1 MDIRQLRYFVSLSET
16 LHFRRTAEELNST
29 QPSVTQNIQALEA
42 EIGVRLFERDR
53 RSVQLTEAG
62 QSFRRD
68 AQRILS
74 DLENATQRAREI
86 QSGKVA
92 VLSVAAWTVVLLAY
106 LPRMLAAFRES
117 HPAVTVNLSSTDSAR
132 GLEALRRHEID
143 LAIVREMPEAVVSDF
158 HVARLWEHPYVVVIP
173 VSHPAASLE
182 AVALRDL
189 SNEGLV
195 TFPRVAQMH
204 NDVMNLCAAADFI
217 PVYVQETVDI
227 ESMIA
232 HVACGSAVAI
242 VPAPLDGIAYSG
254 VVFKPISE
262 PTTLRV
268 ATSAFWR
275 KSDASEFVEAFIAG
289 GRPDAFQ
296 AFASP

>member
-1 MDIRQLRYFVSLSET
+1 MDVRQLRYFVSLSET
-16 LHFRRTAEELNST
+16 LHFRRTAEELHST
-29 QPSVTQNIQALEA
+29 QPSITQNIQALEA
-42 EIGVRLFERDR
+42 EMGVRLFKRDR
-53 RSVQLTEAG
+53 RSVHLTEAG
-62 QSFRRD
+62 RSFRRD

-74 DLENATQRAREI
+74 DLESSTQRALEI

-143 LAIVREMPEAVVSDF
+143 LAIVREMPEAAIEEF
-158 HVARLWEHPYVVVIP
+158 HVVRLWEHPYVVVMP
-173 VSHPAASLE
+173 VSHPAAACN
-182 AVALRDL
+182 AVAL
-189 SNEGLV
+189 SEFANEGLV
-195 TFPRVAQMH
+195 TFSRAGQMFT
-204 NDVMNLCAAADFI
+204 DVMSLCSAADFI
-217 PVYVQETVDI
+217 PVYKQETADI

-242 VPAPLDGIAYSG
+242 VPAPLDGLSYNG
-254 VVFKPISE
+254 VVFKPIAGS
-262 PTTLRV
+262 TNLRV

-275 KSDASEFVEAFIAG
+275 KSDPPEFVEAFIAG
-289 GRPDAFQ
+289 REAY
-296 AFASP
+296 ASLYA